1 MDGLDPLDQLD
12 DPIQLDSPIA
22 AGQVLTAGDP
32 GRLPWAEAAYGALPA
47 QLQEGLRRRL
57 CARGGEAP
65 PVLGYCSD
73 CSGIDAP
80 KHACEEIIEAA
91 RLKAAQAENDGGAVG
106 AQLKYLFASEGPG
119 RVAVYPKIILTLNG
133 APQVLISD
141 MLKRTLGRDGSISA
155 FDEYTQRVVSLSPL
169 SGQAA
174 DRVYT
179 VGFECQDRS
188 NANTANPKELDD
200 RVTEESGM
208 STKTLFSSFAFIQ
221 ADEPGA
227 IVIEHT
233 YRKDTAAKLVQH
245 LRKLKIY
252 AFRLWITSTNC
263 WGRPMQRRRI
273 FGLAINLMTHH
284 LREPMGA
291 WTRLLQRMA
300 TALGASAAV
309 SLQDCLLPE
318 THQALVQERRRH
330 MARKPATDAEFTGSG
345 WAKSYQQHQDVR
357 QRLRGAGPAPP
368 SVAEWM
374 AQCPTDSWMAHLPAR
389 EADILCLH
397 AHALS
402 LVHGDRLKWEDAG
415 FCWDINWSIGFG
427 LKKHPQEQHKMTCPL
442 RGSRF
447 WYQAAKRYLLGL
459 EGLYAHGFRRSVRWS
474 LGCPGVTPRE
484 RDLAIQIATRCSQ
497 KAAGP
502 HGAKRGASA
511 GEAPGSDPQSAHA
524 ARTCGTVPG
533 PLGRARADPAAAQT
547 RRARKQCPQLF
558 SLKGR
563 LSLRLRMRKKQ
574 AAAAAPPPHSGLTL
588 GALPTCVT
596 PGCGRHCYGPSPHCC
611 ISCHDA
617 PDGAPKHCPGCKK
630 NKRSLCCTVAAHY
643 GYVSHSAGCK
653 RARGRRGLG
662 GMCAQ
667 VRGLP
672 GGGIPNVALQ
682 SLSGNTMSPPVVGSI
697 LMLALAAATP
707 RKRRLERQDAEAAAA
722 EINADA
728 PAGGCEWVGSRVSAF
743 PGTPLDQLQEG
754 LSAAWAAKAAAA
766 KAARASRGEGE
777 GPRQG
782 RAAAAVAK
790 ASAPHADFRPPL
802 SFGYR
807 PPRGW

>member
-1 MDGLDPLDQLD
+1 MGGGT
-12 DPIQLDSPIA
+12 
-22 AGQVLTAGDP
+22 GQVLTAGDP

-141 MLKRTLGRDGSISA
+141 MLKRTVGRDGSISA

-221 ADEPGA
+221 ADEPGT

-252 AFRLWITSTNC
+252 AFRLWVTSTSC

-330 MARKPATDAEFTGSG
+330 MARKLATNAELTGSG

-357 QRLRGAGPAPP
+357 QRLSQEYPNPAAP

-474 LGCPGVTPRE
+474 TGCPGVTPRE
-484 RDLAIQIATRCSQ
+484 RDLAIQIATRWGQRERCSQ

-511 GEAPGSDPQSAHA
+511 GEVPGSDPQSADA
-524 ARTCGTVPG
+524 ARTGGTALG
-533 PLGRARADPAAAQT
+533 PLGAPAATGPLPAAAQT
-547 RRARKQCPQLF
+547 RRARNGRRQLAGP
-558 SLKGR
+558 KGR
-563 LSLRLRMRKKQ
+563 LSLRLRMRTKQ
-574 AAAAAPPPHSGLTL
+574 AAAAAPPPDSGLTL

-617 PDGAPKHCPGCKK
+617 PDGAPKHCPGCKQK
-630 NKRSLCCTVAAHY
+630 TSDACVAPSRPILATSLTAQAA
-643 GYVSHSAGCK
+643 
-653 RARGRRGLG
+653 RE
-662 GMCAQ
+662 
-667 VRGLP
+667 P
-672 GGGIPNVALQ
+672 GGGVVRAL
-682 SLSGNTMSPPVVGSI
+682 
-697 LMLALAAATP
+697 
-707 RKRRLERQDAEAAAA
+707 
-722 EINADA
+722 
-728 PAGGCEWVGSRVSAF
+728 
-743 PGTPLDQLQEG
+743 
-754 LSAAWAAKAAAA
+754 
-766 KAARASRGEGE
+766 RG
-777 GPRQG
+777 P
-782 RAAAAVAK
+782 
-790 ASAPHADFRPPL
+790 
-802 SFGYR
+802 
-807 PPRGW
+807 